1 MTQVKELNSASPF
14 PTLSRVPVHKTGGVI
29 RPTVLHTFTT
39 IFSDHIQGW
48 FKVGAQ

>member
-14 PTLSRVPVHKTGGVI
+14 PTLSRVPVHKSGGVI
-29 RPTVLHTFTT
+29 RPTVPHTSTT
-39 IFSDHIQGW
+39 LFSEQIQGW